1 MERDQFYLPK
11 IASEAQSLS
20 DILVRKRR
28 LIAYEFTDR
37 LKDWSFKYS
46 SYTAESKF
54 QDLIEALDNC
64 HRACTNL
71 AELIRKPSY
80 SSMISEDLKALAND
94 LFIRPDEDEPEQP
107 AEATEPALSQST

>member
-1 MERDQFYLPK
+1 MDHPQFYLPK

-20 DILVRKRR
+20 DMLLQKRR
-28 LIAYEFTDR
+28 LIAFEFIAK

-64 HRACTNL
+64 HRSCTHL

-80 SSMISEDLKALAND
+80 SSMISEDLKALANEI
-94 LFIRPDEDEPEQP
+94 LIRPDEDEPEQP
-107 AEATEPALSQST
+107 AEATEPALSQLL

>member
-1 MERDQFYLPK
+1 MDNPQFYLPK
-11 IASEAQSLS
+11 IAADAQSLS
-20 DILVRKRR
+20 DTLVRKRR
-28 LIAYEFTDR
+28 MIAFEFTDK

-46 SYTAESKF
+46 SYTPESKF

-64 HRACTNL
+64 HRSCTHL
-71 AELIRKPSY
+71 AELIRKPTY

-107 AEATEPALSQST
+107 AEATEPALSQLL